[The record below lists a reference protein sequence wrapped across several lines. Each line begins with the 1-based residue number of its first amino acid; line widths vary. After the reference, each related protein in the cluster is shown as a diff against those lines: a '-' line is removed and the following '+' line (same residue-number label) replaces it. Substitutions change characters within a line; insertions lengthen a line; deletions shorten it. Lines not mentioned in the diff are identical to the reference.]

1 MFRLFVKR
9 LFPRTCFRTPKASL
23 LRALLELPAAKGN
36 AEAPVAEKGNA
47 EAPVAEKGNAE
58 APVAEKASEVPAP
71 PHQEGEGEGEE
82 EEPLADDGQVEPEAP
97 ADID

>member
-23 LRALLELPAAKGN
+23 LRALLELPAA
-36 AEAPVAEKGNA
+36 
-47 EAPVAEKGNAE
+47 KGNAE

>member
-23 LRALLELPAAKGN
+23 LRALLELPAA
-36 AEAPVAEKGNA
+36 KGNA